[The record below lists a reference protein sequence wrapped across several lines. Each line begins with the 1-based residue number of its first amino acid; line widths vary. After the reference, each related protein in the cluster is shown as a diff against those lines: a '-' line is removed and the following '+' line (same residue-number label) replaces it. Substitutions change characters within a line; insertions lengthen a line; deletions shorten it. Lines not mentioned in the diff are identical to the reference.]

1 MGDND
6 MTIKVGDKIPDVD
19 VTIPGDD
26 GMPKPAKTGDL
37 LGSGKVVLFAV
48 PGAFTP
54 GCSNFHLPGFVLRA
68 DEVKAKGVNAIAC
81 IAVNDAFV
89 MHAWAQ
95 DQNVGDTL
103 QMIGDGNG
111 EFTKAV
117 DLVFD
122 GSGIGLG
129 SRSKRYAMVLQ
140 DGVVEYLFVEP
151 KPGVDESS
159 VENVLAHL

>member
-1 MGDND
+1 
-6 MTIKVGDKIPDVD
+6 MTIEVGDRIPDVA
-19 VTIPGDD
+19 VTVPGDD
-26 GMPKPAKTGDL
+26 GMPKPAQTGDL

-68 DEVKAKGVNAIAC
+68 DEVKGKGVDTIAC

-95 DQNVGDTL
+95 DQNVGDSVL
-103 QMIGDGNG
+103 MIGDGNG
-111 EFTKAV
+111 TFTEAMG
-117 DLVFD
+117 LVLD

-129 SRSKRYAMVLQ
+129 SRSKRYAAILQ
-140 DGVVEYLFVEP
+140 DGVVEQLFVEP
-151 KPGVDESS
+151 KPGVEESG

>member
-1 MGDND
+1 MSLS
-6 MTIKVGDKIPDVD
+6 VGDTIPAVA

-26 GMPKPAKTGDL
+26 GMPKPAQTGEL

-68 DEVKAKGVNAIAC
+68 DEVKAKGVDMIAC
-81 IAVNDAFV
+81 VAVNEAFV
-89 MHAWAQ
+89 MKAGAD
-95 DQNVGDTL
+95 DQNVGDTV

-111 EFTKAV
+111 DFTKAM
-117 DLVFD
+117 DLVMD

-129 SRSKRYAMVLQ
+129 SRSKRYAALTQ
-140 DGVVEYLFVEP
+140 DGVIEHLFVEP
-151 KPGVDESS
+151 KPGVEESS

>member
-1 MGDND
+1 MS
-6 MTIKVGDKIPDVD
+6 IEVGDKIPDVD

-26 GMPKPAKTGDL
+26 GMPKPAKTGEL

-54 GCSNFHLPGFVLRA
+54 GCSNFHLPGYVLRA
-68 DEVKAKGVNAIAC
+68 DDVKAKGVDTIAC

-95 DQNVGDTL
+95 DQNVGDAV

-111 EFTKAV
+111 TFTEAV
-117 DLVFD
+117 GLVFD

-129 SRSKRYAMVLQ
+129 SRSQRYAMVIQ
-140 DGVVEYLFVEP
+140 DGVVEQLFVEP
-151 KPGVDESS
+151 KPGVDLSS
-159 VENVLAHL
+159 VENVLTHL

>member
-1 MGDND
+1 MA
-6 MTIKVGDKIPDVD
+6 IKVGDKIPDVA

-26 GMPKPAKTGDL
+26 GMPKPAQTGEL

-68 DEVKAKGVNAIAC
+68 DEVKAKGVDTIAC

-95 DQNVGDTL
+95 DQNVGDSV

-111 EFTKAV
+111 TFTEAMG
-117 DLVFD
+117 LVFD

-129 SRSKRYAMVLQ
+129 SRSQRYAAVLQ
-140 DGVVEYLFVEP
+140 DGVVEQLLVEP
-151 KPGVDESS
+151 KPGVEESS

>member
-1 MGDND
+1 MA
-6 MTIKVGDKIPDVD
+6 IKVGDKIPDVA

-26 GMPKPAKTGDL
+26 GMPKPAQTGEL

-68 DEVKAKGVNAIAC
+68 DEVKAKGVDTIAC

-95 DQNVGDTL
+95 DQNVGDSV

-111 EFTKAV
+111 TFTEAMG
-117 DLVFD
+117 LVFD

-129 SRSKRYAMVLQ
+129 SRSQRYAAVLQ
-140 DGVVEYLFVEP
+140 DGAVEQLLVEP
-151 KPGVDESS
+151 KPGVEESS